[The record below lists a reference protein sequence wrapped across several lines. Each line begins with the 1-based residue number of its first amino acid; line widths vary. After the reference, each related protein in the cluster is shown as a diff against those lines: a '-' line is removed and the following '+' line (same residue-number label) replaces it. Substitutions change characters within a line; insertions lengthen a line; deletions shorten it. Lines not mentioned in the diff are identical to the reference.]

1 MNAEVLSIKTR
12 TVVHASKKSEK
23 GEEGGKCERSEKGE
37 KFETGAVPPL
47 SQIYFYL
54 TEGCNLACRHCWIAP
69 RYDATGH
76 LSRLPVE
83 TFRRAIAEA
92 KPLGLSAVKL
102 TGGEPL
108 MHPQFLEL
116 VRIVRSVGL
125 GLTVETNGVLCT
137 PKIARELAEAKA
149 FVSVSLD
156 GADAKTHEWVRG
168 VPGCFDATL
177 KGIGNLVAAGLRPQV
192 IMSLM
197 RCNADQI
204 EEMLSL
210 AKHLGA
216 GSVKF
221 NMVQPTARGEALTD
235 HGEALNVQ
243 EFLRLGSKVES
254 EIGPY
259 AGIKIYFDYPP
270 AFRSLSRL
278 AEGCGVCHILNILG
292 VLSDGSYA
300 LCGIGY
306 SVPELIFGRVGELQ
320 QVWKGNEILKRL
332 RRDLPEGL
340 QGVCKSCLMKNICFG
355 ACVAQNYYREKSLFS
370 AFWFCQEAHEKG
382 LFPNTRMR

>member
-1 MNAEVLSIKTR
+1 MNAEVLCTEACPAEQKG
-12 TVVHASKKSEK
+12 KKSGKIERGEK
-23 GEEGGKCERSEKGE
+23 GE
-37 KFETGAVPPL
+37 TGTVPPL
-47 SQIYFYL
+47 SQVYFYL

-69 RYDATGH
+69 RYDANGH
-76 LSRLPVE
+76 LPSLPVE

-92 KPLGLSAVKL
+92 KPLGLGAVKL

-137 PKIARELAEAKA
+137 TEIARELAEAKA

-168 VPGCFDATL
+168 VPGCFDAAL
-177 KGIGNLVAAGLRPQV
+177 KGIGNLVAVGLRPQV

-197 RCNADQI
+197 RRNADQI
-204 EEMLSL
+204 EDVLSL
-210 AKHLGA
+210 AKSLEA

-235 HGEALNVQ
+235 HDEALSVQ
-243 EFLRLGSKVES
+243 ELLRLGSTIES
-254 EIGPY
+254 EIAPH
-259 AGIKIYFDYPP
+259 AGIKIYYDYPP

-278 AEGCGVCHILNILG
+278 AEGCGMCHILNILG

-320 QVWKGNEILKRL
+320 QVWTGNEILKCL

-340 QGVCKSCLMKNICFG
+340 QGVCRSCLMKNVCLG
-355 ACVAQNYYREKSLFS
+355 ACVAQNYYKEKSLFS
-370 AFWFCQEAHEKG
+370 AFWFCQEAQKRG
-382 LFPNTRMR
+382 LFPNSRMK